1 MQLNHRNK
9 KQIGLS
15 LVELLVGVAVALIII
30 TGAGASFLA
39 HNLSVSTNL
48 RADKLNHDIQM
59 ISDIISNELKRAS
72 YWNSSAA
79 GANTTNPNPFRVITV
94 TANCVLYSYD
104 DRNAAGDNT
113 PDGIIQDFERMGFRL
128 NTNNNSIEIKT
139 AGDIASEA
147 NCATGTWAAITDPNS
162 ISINT
167 LNFALTARCVNANT
181 SVVTNAACTNA
192 SGASGE
198 RTIEIRGITTAI
210 AGAVTADG
218 SQKRL
223 DSFAR
228 IRNNAMVTY

>member
-1 MQLNHRNK
+1 MQLNRQNK
-9 KQIGLS
+9 KQTGLS

-59 ISDIISNELKRAS
+59 VSDIISNELKRAS

-79 GANTTNPNPFRVITV
+79 GANTTNPNPFRIITV

-104 DRNAAGDNT
+104 DRNDAGDNT

-139 AGDIASEA
+139 TGNAASET
-147 NCATGTWAAITDPNS
+147 NCATGTWAAITDPNLVN
-162 ISINT
+162 IST
-167 LNFALTARCVNANT
+167 LSFALTARCINANT
-181 SVVTNAACTNA
+181 STITNAACTNA
-192 SGASGE
+192 SGVSGE
-198 RTIEIRGITTAI
+198 RTIEIRGVTTSI
-210 AGAVTADG
+210 EGSITADG
-218 SQKRL
+218 SRKRL
-223 DSFAR
+223 DSFSR